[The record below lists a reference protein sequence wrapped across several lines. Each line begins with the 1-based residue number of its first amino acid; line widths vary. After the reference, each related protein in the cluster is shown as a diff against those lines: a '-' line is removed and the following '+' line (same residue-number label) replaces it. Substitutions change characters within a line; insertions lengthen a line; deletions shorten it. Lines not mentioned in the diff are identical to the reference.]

1 MATVT
6 AVIDDDT
13 AKPDKGRDS
22 SAEAL
27 EPLGKDALGRRLPP
41 LKDRLHPPMP
51 RDFDGG
57 WIATLAI
64 TAMAA
69 ILRFWNL
76 GNPVKFVFDETY
88 YAKDAFSLLKYGY
101 ARQFID
107 KPEGI
112 ADKQILAGN
121 LNVFKDAPSLTVHP
135 EVGKWMIAAG
145 EQLFGMNTFGWRF
158 MPALFGTLTVL
169 VLIRTVR
176 RMTRSTLIGCIAG
189 LLLAVDGLHFV
200 MSRVALLDI
209 FLAFWL
215 ICAVSC
221 LICDRDWTRRRHA
234 DSLDSGTAPGERR
247 TVGRWLLVRP
257 WRIAAGVCFGL
268 ALGTKWSA
276 IWVLAG
282 FGILV
287 FAWDLGARR
296 ALGVRH
302 PFWKS
307 ALVDG
312 IPAFVSIVLVAG
324 VTYTATWTGWLL
336 HDNAYDHDYASKN
349 PAHGVMK
356 MVPDDFRSL
365 IHYHQEVL
373 AFHTGDYIKHATH
386 PYSANPAGWP
396 IIARPIGFDAVND
409 IKPGTAGCKAPA
421 GTNCLS
427 VISAI
432 GTPLLWWAGALALIA
447 ALIIWIGQR
456 DWRFGVPI
464 VGFMTAW
471 LPWFMFDTRPIFFF
485 YAVTMIPFTVMAVAL
500 ILGRILGPARVA
512 LQASTPRRLIGSAA
526 VGAFV
531 VLVVLNFVYIWPI
544 LTDTVL
550 PHPDWL
556 SRMWFKAWI

>member
-1 MATVT
+1 MAGVA
-6 AVIDDDT
+6 AVIEDGT
-13 AKPDKGRDS
+13 ARRSDAADGLETLGRDV
-22 SAEAL
+22 
-27 EPLGKDALGRRLPP
+27 LGRRLPP
-41 LKDRLHPPMP
+41 LKERLYPPMP
-51 RDFDGG
+51 KDFDGG

-64 TAMAA
+64 TAIAA
-69 ILRFWNL
+69 VLRFWNL

-88 YAKDAFSLLKYGY
+88 YAKDAFSLLKFGY

-107 KPEGI
+107 QPEGA
-112 ADKQILAGN
+112 ADKAILSGN
-121 LNVFKDAPSLTVHP
+121 LDVFKGTPSLTVHP

-169 VLIRTVR
+169 LVIRTVR
-176 RMTRSTLIGCIAG
+176 RMARSTLIGAIAG

-209 FLAFWL
+209 FLAFW
-215 ICAVSC
+215 IVAAVSC
-221 LICDRDWTRRRHA
+221 LIADRDWTRRRHA
-234 DSLDSGTAPGERR
+234 DSLDTPVPDGARR
-247 TVGRWLLVRP
+247 TVGRWLLIRP
-257 WRIAAGVCFGL
+257 WRILAGICFGL
-268 ALGTKWSA
+268 ACGTKWSA

-282 FGILV
+282 FGILA

-296 ALGVRH
+296 ALGVR
-302 PFWKS
+302 FAFIKS

-312 IPAFVSIVLVAG
+312 LPAFFSIVLVALI
-324 VTYTATWTGWLL
+324 TYLATWTGWLL

-356 MVPDDFRSL
+356 VVPDDFRSL
-365 IHYHQEVL
+365 LHYHHEVL

-386 PYSANPAGWP
+386 PYASNPAGWP

-409 IKPGTAGCKAPA
+409 IKAGTPGCNPPA

-427 VISAI
+427 VISAL
-432 GTPLLWWAGALALIA
+432 GTPILWWGGALALIS
-447 ALIIWIGQR
+447 ALVLWIGTR

-464 VGFMTAW
+464 VGYITCW
-471 LPWFMFDTRPIFFF
+471 VPWFAFDDRPIFFF

-500 ILGRILGPARVA
+500 VLGKILGPARAA
-512 LQASTPRRLIGSAA
+512 LGTATPRRLIGSAV

-531 VLVVLNFVYIWPI
+531 VLVVLNFAYIWPV
-544 LTDTVL
+544 LTDKVL

-556 SRMWFKAWI
+556 SRMWFKSWI

>member
-1 MATVT
+1 MASVT

-13 AKPDKGRDS
+13 AKPDEARDS
-22 SAEAL
+22 STEAL

-121 LNVFKDAPSLTVHP
+121 LNVFKDTPSLTVHP
-135 EVGKWMIAAG
+135 EVGKWTIAAG
-145 EQLFGMNTFGWRF
+145 EHLFGMNTFGWRF

-189 LLLAVDGLHFV
+189 LLLTVDGLHFV

-215 ICAVSC
+215 VCAVSC
-221 LICDRDWTRRRHA
+221 LICDRDWTRRHHA

-276 IWVLAG
+276 VWVLAG

-302 PFWKS
+302 AYWKS
-307 ALVDG
+307 VLVDG

-386 PYSANPAGWP
+386 PYSAHPAGWP

-409 IKPGTAGCKAPA
+409 IKPGTGGCDAPA

-427 VISAI
+427 VISAL

-471 LPWFMFDTRPIFFF
+471 LPWFMFDDRPIFFF

-550 PHPDWL
+550 PHPAWL
-556 SRMWFKAWI
+556 SRMWFKSWI

>member
-1 MATVT
+1 MAGVT
-6 AVIDDDT
+6 AVIDDQSAT
-13 AKPDKGRDS
+13 REMLGR
-22 SAEAL
+22 
-27 EPLGKDALGRRLPP
+27 DALGRRLPP
-41 LKDRLHPPMP
+41 LKQRLYPPMP
-51 RDFDGG
+51 KDFEGG

-64 TAMAA
+64 TALAA

-88 YAKDAFSLLKYGY
+88 YAKDAYSLLQFGY

-121 LNVFKDAPSLTVHP
+121 LDVFKDTPSLTVHP

-169 VLIRTVR
+169 LLIRTVR

-215 ICAVSC
+215 VAAVSC
-221 LICDRDWTRRRHA
+221 LVADRDWTRRRHA
-234 DSLDSGTAPGERR
+234 DTLTDDGTLPEGK
-247 TVGRWLLVRP
+247 TLGRWLLLRP
-257 WRIAAGVCFGL
+257 WRITAGVCFGL

-276 IWVLAG
+276 VWVIAG

-302 PFWKS
+302 AFWKS

-312 IPAFVSIVLVAG
+312 IPAFLSIVLVAL
-324 VTYTATWTGWLL
+324 VTYTASWTGWLL
-336 HDNAYDHDYASKN
+336 NDNSYDHDYASKN
-349 PAHGVMK
+349 PATGVMK
-356 MVPDDFRSL
+356 VVPDDFRSL

-373 AFHTGDYIKHATH
+373 SFHTGDYIKNATH
-386 PYSANPAGWP
+386 PYASHPAGWP

-409 IKPGTAGCKAPA
+409 IKPGTSGCDAPA
-421 GTNCLS
+421 NSNCLS
-427 VISAI
+427 VISAV
-432 GTPLLWWAGALALIA
+432 GTPLLWWGGALALIA
-447 ALIIWIGQR
+447 ALVLWIAQR

-464 VGFMTAW
+464 VGYLTCW
-471 LPWFMFDTRPIFFF
+471 VPWFFFDDRPIFFF
-485 YAVTMIPFTVMAVAL
+485 YAVTMVPFTVMALSLAL
-500 ILGRILGPARVA
+500 GKILGPARVA
-512 LQASTPRRLIGSAA
+512 LQAATPRRLIGSAV

-531 VLVVLNFVYIWPI
+531 VLVVLNFAYIWPI
-544 LTDTVL
+544 LTDQVL
-550 PHPDWL
+550 AYMDWRN
-556 SRMWFKAWI
+556 RMWFKSWI